1 MFKYISI
8 YMKLYKKLYIYIS
21 YIFSFDKNRYD
32 INVYLINM
40 IIYYIFLIL

>member
-8 YMKLYKKLYIYIS
+8 YIKLYKKLYIS